1 MPFIESGLLL
11 LLVEVT
17 NGDTADA
24 KTPDTPSKFMK
35 RPQKKLLRVE
45 EEEVSGYSAI
55 DMRRGCTVGSP
66 HSSGICRLPTTMD
79 YLLCQTALTSA
90 SS

>member
-17 NGDTADA
+17 DGDTADA
-24 KTPDTPSKFMK
+24 KNPNTPSKFMK

-45 EEEVSGYSAI
+45 EEEVSG
-55 DMRRGCTVGSP
+55 
-66 HSSGICRLPTTMD
+66 
-79 YLLCQTALTSA
+79 
-90 SS
+90 